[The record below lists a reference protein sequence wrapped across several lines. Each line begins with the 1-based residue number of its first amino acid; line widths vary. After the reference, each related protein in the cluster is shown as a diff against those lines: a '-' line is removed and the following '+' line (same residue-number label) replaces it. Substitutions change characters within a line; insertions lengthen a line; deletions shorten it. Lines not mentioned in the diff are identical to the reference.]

1 MSNISNNLYA
11 FGNFRLNE
19 RERNLWRDDEL
30 IPLPPK
36 VFDTLLLLVKN
47 AGSTVSKDQMLDE
60 VWADSFVEE
69 GNLTQNIYTLRQ
81 VLGRDKKF
89 IETVPRRGYRFV
101 SEVNLVSQAE
111 LDVFADELESMP
123 EPTAPVWVAETRTP
137 PRTSEKRSHIRGFA
151 LVFGVISLLF
161 IAAAFSY
168 FRSDAE
174 TGTNNETAALTL
186 KSLTDSGT
194 ASSPAVSPDG
204 RFVAYLERTDNRL
217 VTKLKDVESGSVV
230 DIKIDGAEV
239 PSSLEFSPDGRDIYF
254 RQRGL
259 WRSGQGVF
267 KIPAFGG
274 VPVQVATDVWG
285 SFSIAPDGRSIAIY
299 REDTRSNIDRLIIRD
314 LNSGEERTI
323 VELIPPDQ
331 FFVLVAPAWSP
342 DGRKLAVIKRPTTG
356 QRSKITVF
364 DTSSGKPESVPTE
377 LQKLFHI
384 AWRPDGKSL
393 YALSKEPEKG
403 RQLFRVEYPSGS
415 VSRVTND
422 LDLYDGISI
431 TKDGRRLV
439 TEVRSLVSNIWLIP
453 ANKSEEPRA
462 LTNGKYGHYGLGD
475 LKFATENRVI
485 FDGRADVER
494 DLWALNLQDGR
505 QTRLT
510 DNRDTRNTK
519 VSPTVNG
526 EHLYLTSNRT
536 GSENIWRIDQDG
548 TDPVQITDA
557 KDESHWYPTLSHDE
571 KFLFYLVR
579 AANRSEI
586 RRLSLADNTSQTIK
600 VVQDLSPQHF
610 FQASPDGKWLAFAYK
625 TNEEE
630 EIDADDFLNVPVR
643 IGLLDLNDPNRML
656 TFRIRSL
663 RAFIRFST
671 SGESFDY
678 IRDSSIVRQSIK
690 EPSREPETI
699 YSTPGETI
707 FNFDRSLSGT
717 HAVIARGGLTSDIIL
732 MELP

>member
-1 MSNISNNLYA
+1 MSNISSNLYA

-81 VLGRDKKF
+81 VLGRDEKF

-101 SEVNLVSQAE
+101 SKVHIVSQAE
-111 LDVFADELESMP
+111 LEVVANELESMP
-123 EPTAPVWVAETRTP
+123 EPAAPVWVAETRTP
-137 PRTSEKRSHIRGFA
+137 PQIYEKRSHIRGFA
-151 LVFGVISLLF
+151 VVFGVISLLF
-161 IAAAFSY
+161 IIAAFSY
-168 FRSDAE
+168 FRSDAV
-174 TGTNNETAALTL
+174 TGANNGTAALTL

-204 RFVAYLERTDNRL
+204 RLVAYLERTDNRL
-217 VTKLKDVESGSVV
+217 AAKLKDVESGSVV
-230 DIKIDGAEV
+230 DIKIDGSEV
-239 PSSLEFSPDGRDIYF
+239 PSSLEFSPDGREIYF

-285 SFSIAPDGRSIAIY
+285 SFSISPDGRSIAIY
-299 REDTRSNIDRLIIRD
+299 REDTRSNIDRLILRD

-356 QRSKITVF
+356 QRSEITVF
-364 DTSSGKPESVPTE
+364 DTSSGTAESVPSE

-453 ANKSEEPRA
+453 ANESEEPRA
-462 LTNGKYGHYGLGD
+462 LTTGKYGHYGLGD

-494 DLWALNLQDGR
+494 DLWAMDLQDGR

-510 DNRDTRNTK
+510 DNRNTRNTK

-526 EHLYLTSNRT
+526 EHLYLTSNRA

-571 KFLFYLVR
+571 KFLFYLAR

-586 RRLSLADNTSQTIK
+586 RRLSLADNTSETIR

-630 EIDADDFLNVPVR
+630 EKDADDFLNVPVR
-643 IGLLDLNDPNRML
+643 IGLLDLNDPTRML
-656 TFRIRSL
+656 TVRIRSP

-690 EPSREPETI
+690 EPDREPEMVFSVQGEKI
-699 YSTPGETI
+699 Y
-707 FNFDRSLSGT
+707 NFDWSLSGT